1 MTRKEARA
9 SFRRWRLRLYK
20 VMHEAILDPIVN
32 GWDEEIAA
40 LVATPGALLRLVTTT
55 ALTSLAL
62 AFAAYHMRTP
72 LASNA
77 MNFLIRDMLSSAL
90 LVLSLFALLLRL
102 PSIKA
107 FVQSM
112 PGKVALFFAT
122 TGILLWAK
130 AQTAAVLANIFPVP
144 TGSLPWAMLLGT
156 VYSTAG
162 FVAICLLYGSIAL
175 EVLVVGPVVWRAG
188 KVKSS
193 AHRLVIFLC
202 GIAAVLVMFTSGSVM
217 TPYLGDRG
225 QMIAA
230 TTAFALDFRPN
241 HKCDAAKGEVVAY
254 LGDGVEKAIAVRAP
268 NLKGISLYE
277 LESVNLSDRLPKRDA
292 FKVVACNAV
301 GK

>member
-1 MTRKEARA
+1 MRA
-9 SFRRWRLRLYK
+9 SFRRWRLRMYK
-20 VMHEAILDPIVN
+20 VMHEAIVAPIVN

-40 LVATPGALLRLVTTT
+40 LVATPGALVGLVSTT

-72 LASNA
+72 LADNA
-77 MNFLIRDMLSSAL
+77 MNFLLRDMLSSAL

-122 TGILLWAK
+122 TGVLLWAK
-130 AQTAAVLANIFPVP
+130 AQTAAVLANLFPMP
-144 TGSLPWAMLLGT
+144 TNSLPWAMLLGT

-188 KVKSS
+188 KIKSNTK
-193 AHRLVIFLC
+193 RFVIFLC
-202 GIAAVLVMFTSGSVM
+202 GVTAVAVMVTSGAAM
-217 TPYLGDRG
+217 TSYLGNRG

-230 TTAFALDFRPN
+230 TTAFALDFRSN
-241 HKCDAAKGEVVAY
+241 HKCDAPKAEVVAY
-254 LGDGVEKAIAVRAP
+254 LGDGVEKAIAVKAP
-268 NLKGISLYE
+268 NLRGISLYE
-277 LESVNLSDRLPKRDA
+277 LGSMKLPDRLPKPTE
-292 FKVVACNAV
+292 FHPVPCHAV
-301 GK
+301 GR